1 MRLGY
6 ALIALSLVVNGCS
19 PSEKIGNNVVAIAK
33 TSQSSKDRFDIIQEE
48 ARKTEHIDVLLIG
61 DQAKAGSKEQQ
72 EIIDLVFDT
81 VKVLPFIDDEV
92 PWWGN
97 TIKYGFIALA
107 IVGTFAL
114 LWYLGLGIPIKAFM
128 RSFAAFIPRGKRD
141 AAKLMREAQDPN
153 SKTSIEEAIAVLRAT
168 DKDFDAAYRKE
179 KK

>member
-6 ALIALSLVVNGCS
+6 ALIVLSLINGCS
-19 PSEKIGNNVVAIAK
+19 PSKQIGSNVSDIARI
-33 TSQSSKDRFDIIQEE
+33 SQSSKDRFNTIQEE
-48 ARKTEHIDVLLIG
+48 VLKTEHIDVLLIR
-61 DQAKAGSKEQQ
+61 DQAKAGSNEQQ
-72 EIIDLVFDT
+72 KIMDLVFDT
-81 VKVLPFIDDEV
+81 MEVLPFIDDEA
-92 PWWGN
+92 PWWGS
-97 TIKYGFIALA
+97 TLEYGFIALA

-114 LWYLGLGIPIKAFM
+114 LWYLGLGIPIKALM